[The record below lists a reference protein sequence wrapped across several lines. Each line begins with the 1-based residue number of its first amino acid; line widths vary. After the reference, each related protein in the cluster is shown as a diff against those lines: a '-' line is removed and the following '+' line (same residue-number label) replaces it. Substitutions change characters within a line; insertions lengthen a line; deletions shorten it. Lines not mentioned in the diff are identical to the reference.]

1 MNYKDDN
8 YMDNESNDIFNTLD
22 FHSDDNKLELNKN
35 ITISSYSTCNQLC
48 NIIHNKIKYNDSV
61 KQCMIRLMLDIN
73 I

>member
-22 FHSDDNKLELNKN
+22 FHSDDNKLEYNKN
-35 ITISSYSTCNQLC
+35 ITILSYSTCNQLC